1 MKGVFLIMV
10 YVISKE
16 GKPLMPTE
24 RHGMV
29 RRLLKDHKAIVIK
42 KVPFTIQLLY
52 EVTEFTQPVTLG
64 VDSGYK
70 YIGLSATTET
80 KELYAEEV
88 TLRTNIVELISSRR
102 EARKTRRSKHT
113 RYRKP
118 RFNNRGI
125 DKGWIAPSVRQKIDS
140 HISVI
145 EKVYEILPISLI
157 RVEVAS
163 FDIQKIKNPDIS
175 GIEYQQGEQLGFWNV
190 REYVLWRDSH
200 KCQCCKGRSGDKR
213 LNVHHIESRKTGGN
227 APNDL
232 ITLCETC
239 HNNYHAGLIK
249 LPAFIKR
256 GISFKAETFMGIM
269 RWRLYDALKNKYS
282 HIELTY
288 GYITKNIRIRNNLG
302 KTHCVDA
309 RCISNNPLAIP
320 SKIIYFSTKLRR
332 HNRKI
337 YKDKI
342 LKNGIKKRN
351 QCPNEVFRFRLNDI
365 VMYENE
371 YYIVQSRRTSG
382 QFQIQH
388 CITGKRITKT
398 YKKLRF
404 IRHSNGFLIIP
415 KLRNASAI
423 DK

>member
-10 YVISKE
+10 YVVNKD

-24 RHGMV
+24 RHGKV
-29 RRLLKDHKAIVIK
+29 RRLLKEHKAIVVK

-52 EVTEFTQPVTLG
+52 ETTEFVQPITLG

-70 YIGLSATTET
+70 YVGLSATTET

-88 TLRTNIVELISSRR
+88 TLRTDVVELLASRR
-102 EARKTRRSKHT
+102 EARRRKRDDL
-113 RYRKP
+113 RYRPP
-118 RFNNRGI
+118 RYNNRGI
-125 DKGWIAPSVRQKIDS
+125 DDGWIAPSVRQKIES
-140 HISVI
+140 HVNAI
-145 EKVYEILPISLI
+145 EKVHEILPVSLV

-175 GIEYQQGEQLGFWNV
+175 GVEYQQGEQLGFWNV
-190 REYVLWRDSH
+190 REYVLWRDNH
-200 KCQCCKGRSGDKR
+200 KCQCCKGKSGDKR

-239 HNNYHAGLIK
+239 HNKYHDGLIK
-249 LPAFIKR
+249 LPSSIKR
-256 GISFKAETFMGIM
+256 GMSFKAETFMGIM
-269 RWRLYDALKNKYS
+269 RWRLYDALKSKYS
-282 HIELTY
+282 NVELTY
-288 GYITKNIRIRNNLG
+288 GYITKNIRIRNNLE

-320 SKIIYFSTKLRR
+320 SEIVYFSTKLRR

-342 LKNGIKKRN
+342 LKNGVRKRN
-351 QCPNEVFRFRLNDI
+351 QCPNEVFGFRLNDI

-371 YYIVQSRRTSG
+371 YYVVQSRRTSG
-382 QFQIQH
+382 YFQIQH
-388 CITGKRITKT
+388 CTTGKRITKT
-398 YKKLRF
+398 CKKLKF
-404 IRHSNGFLIIP
+404 VRHSNGFLTIP
-415 KLRNASAI
+415 KLRNTLAI
-423 DK
+423 NN